1 MIKSYHLVRRVNCV
15 SCHNFSNRHMMLV
28 MSMDDGIH
36 KPAGMNMTVDTTS
49 QADKPVNYP
58 TTAK

>member
-1 MIKSYHLVRRVNCV
+1 
-15 SCHNFSNRHMMLV
+15 MMLV